1 MTNLEQ
7 QASVS
12 STFTGIRSYETY
24 FLVLT
29 IHSNIT
35 IYCLINFT
43 KTNLN
48 NGLTSI
54 LGIFIK
60 RKSRSLD
67 GTTTLFLEKS
77 V

>member
-12 STFTGIRSYETY
+12 STFTRIRSYETY

-67 GTTTLFLEKS
+67 GTTILFLEKS